1 LPAPLPRDG
10 AAVPAGRPVPDLV
23 RRLPPFG
30 AHAWVEVDGVMVG
43 EVYPPDYLRTLVTVG
58 A

>member
-1 LPAPLPRDG
+1 
-10 AAVPAGRPVPDLV
+10 V

-43 EVYPPDYLRTLVTVG
+43 EVYPPDYLRSLVTVG
-58 A
+58 T